1 MLFWKLHT
9 EIRGRLAFSS
19 LRVLAVLVKE
29 MCLFLF
35 CFVDL
40 VEKHDENLTVNLG
53 HNFSCLQKLLDNRF
67 PTVIGSPYL
76 LLYYTI

>member
-1 MLFWKLHT
+1 MLSWKLHT
-9 EIRGRLAFSS
+9 EIRSRLAFSS
-19 LRVLAVLVKE
+19 LWVLSVLVKE

-35 CFVDL
+35 LLDL
-40 VEKHDENLTVNLG
+40 VEKHDENLTVNLD